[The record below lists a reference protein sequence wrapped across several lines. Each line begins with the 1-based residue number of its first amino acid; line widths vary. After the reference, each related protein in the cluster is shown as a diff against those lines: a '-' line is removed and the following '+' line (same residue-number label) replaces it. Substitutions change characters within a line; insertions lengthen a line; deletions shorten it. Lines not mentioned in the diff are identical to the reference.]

1 MVYGKTVSRASTSTF
16 TYTPSLHNVNMGS
29 SNTKVQCLLRPGQSG
44 KTRTVQDLIREYE
57 GYAELF
63 LGRDAL
69 PLNIVICSNNR
80 HLVHQTTV
88 RMNNDLFDESEGSE
102 LSDEGPADA
111 QVNGSCFSWVSGT
124 KGVISPGELAFNII
138 TGKVSMVVCC
148 AHKKRLDYVYDL
160 VTKLNE
166 FPGYRSK
173 VNIWIDE
180 ADASIK
186 LWGRPEMDITRQS
199 NVQTVTLVSAT
210 FNTILKKYERLRVL
224 GYAVT
229 HPECYHKVGDC
240 VGVTEDENAM
250 SGALPYLTAVLDKH
264 PEMLVPG
271 VRVFAPGDHV
281 KSSHDE
287 VASLLVRKGCAVL
300 VLNGSE
306 KRIRMPD
313 GTASIVLAEHM
324 APEPEEIGY
333 QVARLYREH
342 NLSRF
347 PFAVTGHHC
356 VGRGLTFQNADF
368 LFDFGVVPHISDP
381 AMAYQTACRLAGN
394 IRALPGYKPATLV
407 MATRMWQTVLRQE
420 AFAVNLARI
429 VKERNLP
436 DVGVEEFD
444 EAAGIARPLT
454 VQNYALSPTFQTLE
468 AAEAWCGKN
477 LSYGKSVYWQ
487 HDETCTNQH
496 CRGCGARTHIK
507 YRGEL
512 RALLT
517 EAELRSSVD
526 MGTGVDTSGRLMP
539 VVDVQ
544 WGIKDAARVMPVSW
558 VGVPEGADK
567 ARIMP
572 VGSER
577 MIAWIAIYK
586 KDKRRAVTAR
596 DLFGGY

>member
-1 MVYGKTVSRASTSTF
+1 MDCYGLRKDREPGF
-16 TYTPSLHNVNMGS
+16 NINFHLHNVNMGS

-88 RMNNDLFDESEGSE
+88 RMNTDLFDESEGSE

-148 AHKKRLDYVYDL
+148 AHKKRLDYVYEL
-160 VTKLNE
+160 VAKLNE

-186 LWGRPEMDITRQS
+186 LWGKPEMDITRLS

-306 KRIRMPD
+306 KRIRMP
-313 GTASIVLAEHM
+313 GGAASIVLAEHM
-324 APEPEEIGY
+324 APEPEEIGR
-333 QVARLYREH
+333 QVARLYREY

-394 IRALPGYKPATLV
+394 IRTLPGYKPATLV
-407 MATRMWQTVLRQE
+407 MASRMWQTVLRQE

-444 EAAGIARPLT
+444 EAAGIVSTASVRD
-454 VQNYALSPTFQTLE
+454 YALSLTFATSAA
-468 AAEAWCGKN
+468 AAEWCDRN
-477 LSYGKSVYWQ
+477 LSYGKSVYGLY
-487 HDETCTNQH
+487 DAEGNA
-496 CRGCGARTHIK
+496 GLTHIK
-507 YRGEL
+507 YRGHLRPLLTEDEL
-512 RALLT
+512 RA
-517 EAELRSSVD
+517 SVPATNHE
-526 MGTGVDTSGRLMP
+526 GGAYARVMP
-539 VVDVQ
+539 VMDVF
-544 WGIKDAARVMPVSW
+544 GGAADAARVMPVSW

-572 VGSER
+572 VGGER
-577 MIAWIAIYK
+577 VIVWIAIYK

-596 DLFGGY
+596 QLLGGY